1 MRLEII
7 IPDSTRPDL
16 KARLT
21 SLTKRLSAHPELVEE
36 IHLSSDAEDAAIQ
49 RLFTPERLANIDAA
63 QAGIRAGK
71 GRTLEQLDQRLAAT
85 KAEWLAANPS

>member
-7 IPDSTRPDL
+7 IPDSTSPDL

-21 SLTKRLSAHPELVEE
+21 SLTERLSRRPELVEE
-36 IHLSSDAEDAAIQ
+36 IHFKGEAEDAAIQ
-49 RLFTPERLANIDAA
+49 KLFTPERLAKIDAA
-63 QAGIRAGK
+63 QAGIRGGK
-71 GRTLEQLDQRLAAT
+71 GRTLEQLDERLAAT

>member
-16 KARLT
+16 KVRLT
-21 SLTKRLSAHPELVEE
+21 TLAGQLSARPELVEE
-36 IHLSSDAEDAAIQ
+36 IRLDGDAEDAAIQ
-49 RLFTPERLANIDAA
+49 AMFTPERLAKIDAA
-63 QAGIRAGK
+63 QADIRAGN

>member
-21 SLTKRLSAHPELVEE
+21 SLTQRLSARPELVEE
-36 IHLSSDAEDAAIQ
+36 IHLNGDEDAAIQ
-49 RLFTPERLANIDAA
+49 RMFTPERLAIIDAA
-63 QAGIRAGK
+63 DADISAGNGL
-71 GRTLEQLDQRLAAT
+71 TMEQLDARLAAT
-85 KAEWLAANPS
+85 RTEWLAANPS